1 MKTGFEVIDDVLR
14 ITPAAERTGAA
25 PRPLT
30 LTDHDSEVIALRAPH
45 PDDAAL
51 GFVGT
56 SGAMQRLREQL
67 RRVACSE
74 RPVLIRGPTGAGKE
88 VAVRALH
95 ALGRH
100 PDAPLLDLNC
110 GALPASLVESQFFGH
125 ERGAFTGAERRHDGC
140 FAAVGSGTL
149 FLDEIAELPLELQPK
164 LLRVLES
171 GTFRP
176 VGATAAQQFVGRV
189 VAATHVDLEAR
200 VEEGAFREDLLYR
213 LNVLEVRVPELE
225 ARREDILALV
235 AHFARLA
242 GGSLSFTD
250 EALAY
255 LEAARWPG
263 NVRQLRNL
271 VDRLAVL
278 APPGPITPRVIAET
292 AGCELNRTREPHLRD
307 LAREVLRS
315 PQPDKLQLVESA
327 VIGEALQLC
336 GGNKTATA
344 RLLGVH
350 RKVIERRA
358 GCWKGAATKSLSVC
372 TKEPWE
378 NA

>member
-1 MKTGFEVIDDVLR
+1 MTTASELFDDVPR
-14 ITPAAERTGAA
+14 ITPSADRPGAGAA
-25 PRPLT
+25 ARALA
-30 LTDHDSEVIALRAPH
+30 LSGRDSEVIAFRAPH
-45 PDDAAL
+45 LDEAAL

-56 SGAMQRLREQL
+56 SRAMQGLREQL
-67 RRVACSE
+67 RRVASSD
-74 RPVLIRGPTGAGKE
+74 RPVLVRGPTGAGKE
-88 VAVRALH
+88 LAVGAVH
-95 ALGRH
+95 ALGRR
-100 PDAPLLDLNC
+100 PDAALLDLNC
-110 GALPASLVESQFFGH
+110 GAFPASLVESQLFGH

-140 FAAVGSGTL
+140 FAAVGPGTL
-149 FLDEIAELPLELQPK
+149 FLDEIGELPLELQPK

-189 VAATHVDLEAR
+189 VAATHVDLEAG
-200 VEEGAFREDLLYR
+200 VEAGTFREDLLYR
-213 LNVLEVRVPELE
+213 LNVLEVRVPGLE
-225 ARREDILALV
+225 ERREDIPELV

-242 GGSLSFTD
+242 GGTLRFTG

-255 LEAARWPG
+255 LAAARWPG

-278 APPGPITPRVIAET
+278 APPGPITPAVVAEIS
-292 AGCELNRTREPHLRD
+292 GREVSRTRGPTLRE

-315 PQPDKLQLVESA
+315 PHHDKLELVESA
-327 VIGEALQLC
+327 VIDEALHLC

-350 RKVIERRA
+350 RKVIERRV
-358 GCWKGAATKSLSVC
+358 GSSKSPATKS
-372 TKEPWE
+372 
-378 NA
+378 